1 MDRLLTEWIANSTLP
16 GITAMLLGFLI
27 SLSPCPL
34 ATNITAMGFIGRDMA
49 DRRKVFVNGLAYTL
63 GTVVSYS
70 LLAGVIYLGADLLEL
85 SVVFQRYT
93 LKIIGPLLIVIGLA
107 MLDVIRI
114 PFPGFSQITQRFGQS
129 GKKSPWHA
137 FLLGMLLALAFC
149 PNTGA
154 LYFGMLIPLTI
165 GSPYGMLL
173 PVIFALS
180 SAIPVVIFAYLLAF
194 SLNGVGTLFGKIK
207 VIEIWIRRAVA
218 AIFILAG
225 IFLVVQVYF

>member
-1 MDRLLTEWIANSTLP
+1 
-16 GITAMLLGFLI
+16 
-27 SLSPCPL
+27 
-34 ATNITAMGFIGRDMA
+34 
-49 DRRKVFVNGLAYTL
+49 
-63 GTVVSYS
+63 
-70 LLAGVIYLGADLLEL
+70 
-85 SVVFQRYT
+85 
-93 LKIIGPLLIVIGLA
+93 
-107 MLDVIRI
+107 
-114 PFPGFSQITQRFGQS
+114 
-129 GKKSPWHA
+129 
-137 FLLGMLLALAFC
+137 MLLALAFC